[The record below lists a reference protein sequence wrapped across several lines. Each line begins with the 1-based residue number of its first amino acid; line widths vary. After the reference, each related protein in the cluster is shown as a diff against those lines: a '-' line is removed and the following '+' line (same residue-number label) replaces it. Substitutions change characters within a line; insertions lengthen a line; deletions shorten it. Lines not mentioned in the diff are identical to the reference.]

1 MRTPISLPRVHETVI
16 HMLAEAAAV
25 APNAVALQ
33 CDSDTLTYAEYASCV
48 AVLARWIATRL
59 GERQRVALIAGN
71 SVQMAVTMLAI
82 QAANAQ
88 VVPVNPAYTSREL
101 AEILQDAD
109 PALVLCDINVCERVK
124 NVLAHLPIQ
133 STCLSLDQADLSL
146 AHLKRHP
153 MSSLPLPMPGADD
166 LASLQ
171 YTGGTTGRSKG
182 VEITHGQICVNVS
195 QREFALPTRPDQEVI
210 LCAMPLFHVFAIA
223 MCLHLGMYCRG
234 RLVILREYH
243 ATDTLGAIDSHR
255 VTILPA
261 GPTVFR
267 GLLAHPCFRSTSFG
281 SLRVTFSGSAPLPSA
296 IMEAWERG
304 TSTRILEGYGQ
315 TEAGPVISYVSADD
329 NPNSGSVGKPLIL
342 TEVHIVDMDTG
353 ERILPNGDPGEIRV
367 RGPQVMSG
375 YRNRP
380 TETAAVLRNGW
391 LYTGDIGFIDAAGYL
406 HISGRKKEMAIVG
419 GYNVFPREVEEVLC
433 NHPEIQEAAALGVP
447 DNYRGEV
454 IAACVVLSKGS
465 SLTATALQEY
475 CAERLASYK
484 IPCFIDFNSSLP
496 RTSLG
501 KIDKIKLLHQLFT
514 PSTKKLAKRIK
525 EGSTL

>member
-1 MRTPISLPRVHETVI
+1 MKTPVSLPRVHESVI

-33 CDSDTLTYAEYASCV
+33 CDSDTLTYVEYASCV

-59 GERQRVALIAGN
+59 GQRKRVALIAGN

-88 VVPVNPAYTSREL
+88 VVPVNPTYTGREL
-101 AEILQDAD
+101 AEILEDAA
-109 PALVLCDINVCERVK
+109 PALVLCDTNVCERVK

-133 STCLSLDQADLSL
+133 CTCLSLDQADLSL
-146 AHLKRHP
+146 ANLKRRS
-153 MSSLPLPMPGADD
+153 MSSFPSPMPGAAD
-166 LASLQ
+166 LGSLQ

-182 VEITHGQICVNVS
+182 VQITHGQICVNVS
-195 QREFALPTRPDQEVI
+195 QREFALPTRPNQEVI
-210 LCAMPLFHVFAIA
+210 LCTMPLFHVFAIA
-223 MCLHLGMYCRG
+223 MCLHLAMYCHG

-243 ATDTLGAIDSHR
+243 VTDTLDAIANHR

-267 GLLAHPCFRSTSFG
+267 GLLAHPCFRSTGFG
-281 SLRVTFSGSAPLPSA
+281 SLRVSFSGSAPLPTT
-296 IMEAWERG
+296 IMEAWERV

-315 TEAGPVISYVSADD
+315 TEAGPVISYVSAQDD
-329 NPNSGSVGKPLIL
+329 PIPGSVGKPLIL
-342 TEVHIVDMDTG
+342 TEVQIVDMDTG
-353 ERILPNGDPGEIRV
+353 DQILRSGDPGEIRV

-380 TETAAVLRNGW
+380 TETAAALRNGW
-391 LYTGDIGFIDAAGYL
+391 LYTGDVGFLDAAGCL

-419 GYNVFPREVEEVLC
+419 GYNVFPREIEEVLC

-447 DNYRGEV
+447 DIYRGEV
-454 IAACVVLSKGS
+454 IAACIVLAKGS
-465 SLTATALQEY
+465 SLTSSALQEY

-484 IPCFIDFNSSLP
+484 IPRLIEFNSSLP

-501 KIDKIKLLHQLFT
+501 KIDKIALQRQFFT
-514 PSTKKLAKRIK
+514 PNTKNPQSI
-525 EGSTL
+525 